1 MSEFERT
8 SRGRKGIQLI
18 RDVKT
23 NPYRIIRTF
32 VCDKCDF
39 IIKVGSDFDSLKS
52 TNLPIMDRYS
62 TGSSICKGSINDVYV
77 DVCLIDSDNIDS
89 VDSVDDEIETLDI
102 KLDEIDEQILTIDDF
117 LDDFKIG

>member
-23 NPYRIIRTF
+23 NPYRILRTY
-32 VCDKCDF
+32 VSDKCDF
-39 IIKVGSDFDSLKS
+39 TIKVGNDFDELKS
-52 TNLPIMDRYS
+52 TSLPIMDRYS
-62 TGSSICKGSINDVYV
+62 TGSSICKGSINDIFITP
-77 DVCLIDSDNIDS
+77 CLIDSDIVVESKDE
-89 VDSVDDEIETLDI
+89 EIETLDI